1 MLRRLLP
8 RRGRILP
15 AFNAIV
21 LCGDDHKGGATIM
34 LARMPASSTR
44 SISVPII
51 LSSVSVLLT
60 LAVLVG
66 WIVVI
71 RKYQMVTQAI
81 WENAWL
87 LVGGIASLALVMS
100 VLVLFSISLV
110 REILEGRRQQMFID
124 SVTHE
129 LKSPLASIQLCLDT
143 LERAGVSGVHQAHL
157 KQMMRTDVE
166 RLSLFVDDILQASR
180 ISHGLRSQT
189 WVMVDVTRL
198 LTDTIEGIRHR
209 YGLAGQAFSL
219 EAPPRL
225 ETFTDPTALEIIL
238 KNLLDNA
245 VKYSSPEPKIE
256 VALEVQD
263 AGYLIIAV
271 RDHGIGIDRRQLN
284 RIFRRFHRAPD
295 PRVNERSGS
304 GLGLYVV
311 HRLVRNLGGRIR
323 AESAGPGL
331 GTTLSIRLPLSAG
344 RPAGAP

>member
-1 MLRRLLP
+1 
-8 RRGRILP
+8 
-15 AFNAIV
+15 
-21 LCGDDHKGGATIM
+21 M
-34 LARMPASSTR
+34 LARMPGSSSR
-44 SISVPII
+44 SISIPII
-51 LSSVSVLLT
+51 LSSIAVLLT
-60 LAVLVG
+60 LALLIG

-71 RKYQMVTQAI
+71 RKYQVVTQAI

-87 LVGGIASLALVMS
+87 LVGGIISLALVMS

-129 LKSPLASIQLCLDT
+129 LKSPLASIKLCLET
-143 LERAGVSGVHQAHL
+143 LERDGLSGGQQVDL

-180 ISHGLRSQT
+180 IAHGLRSQT
-189 WVMVDVTRL
+189 WVMVDVTEL
-198 LTDTIEGIRHR
+198 LTNTIASIRHR
-209 YGLAGQAFSL
+209 YGLADTAFTL
-219 EAPPRL
+219 MAPAKL

-245 VKYSSPEPKIE
+245 VKYSAPAPQIE
-256 VALEVQD
+256 VTLEVLD
-263 AGYLIIAV
+263 IAHLMIAV
-271 RDHGIGIDRRQLN
+271 RDRGIGIEHRQLK

-323 AESAGPGL
+323 AESAGLGF
-331 GTTLSIRLPLSAG
+331 GTTLRIRLPLSTANEIEG
-344 RPAGAP
+344 EA

>member
-1 MLRRLLP
+1 
-8 RRGRILP
+8 
-15 AFNAIV
+15 
-21 LCGDDHKGGATIM
+21 
-34 LARMPASSTR
+34 MPTSSSR
-44 SISVPII
+44 SISFPIV
-51 LSSVSVLLT
+51 LSSIAVLLT
-60 LAVLVG
+60 AAVLVG

-71 RKYQMVTQAI
+71 RKYQLLTQAI

-87 LVGGIASLALVMS
+87 LVGGITSLALVMS

-129 LKSPLASIQLCLDT
+129 LKSPLASIKLCLDT
-143 LERAGVSGVHQAHL
+143 LERQGLSGVNEAHL

-189 WVMVDVTRL
+189 WVMVDVTQL
-198 LTDTIEGIRHR
+198 LTATVAGIRHR
-209 YGLAGQAFSL
+209 YGLAEDAFVV

-245 VKYSSPEPKIE
+245 VKYSSPAPRIE
-256 VALEVQD
+256 VTLAVLEP
-263 AGYLIIAV
+263 GYLLISV
-271 RDHGIGIDRRQLN
+271 RDHGIGIERRQLK

-323 AESAGPGL
+323 AESAGAGF
-331 GTTLSIRLPLSAG
+331 GSTLTIRLPLSVG
-344 RPAGAP
+344 RSGGT